1 VGEWRVV
8 WVPDPGGWGPLS
20 EDVLGVR
27 ELPRAVAALG
37 LQAGDP
43 VFVAPDFT
51 VDLDLLEFV
60 RSNDFRWLE
69 RETKRNYAT
78 DIRLLLD
85 FLWSRRV
92 PWREASVR
100 DLADYRAWRCRA
112 PENPRRISGAKWNR
126 EAAAFTKLF
135 RWAGVSPLPVDVS
148 RREDRAAH
156 AVSSRVSWLTPRTW
170 GLWSNIGLRGRTRDG
185 AAALDWASRAE
196 LRNTSFVQLLL
207 SSGLRRQE
215 GGSLL
220 TLEVPSQRLRSG
232 RYVHGRVAGAVTRS
246 KRDRTFYA
254 GVDAVGQVEA
264 YVQSERAWA
273 VARAQEQ
280 GRYDRLPL
288 VRRVTNVS
296 RGQDPVVRWRELDG
310 GEGRQRLGG
319 LGWRERQWLFV
330 EGPDGLEP
338 AWLWLTEQ
346 GTPMP
351 PEQWNG
357 VFRQANLRCERELL
371 TAEEREVGR
380 GLRTAEVRG
389 KTPYATPHAGRH
401 SFALY
406 MLIVLNQL
414 MEARFGLTAADRRD
428 FALLFGDPWFLVKTL
443 LGHSD
448 VETTKRHYL
457 SPVTHLQLESILA
470 AAEDSADGADA
481 LSGQVED
488 LDDVF
493 SRLARETSGIQD
505 VDTLVDLLPQERR

>member
-1 VGEWRVV
+1 MGEWRVV
-8 WVPDPGGWGPLS
+8 WVPDLGGWGSLPAEGVS
-20 EDVLGVR
+20 GVR
-27 ELPRAVAALG
+27 DLARAVAGLG

-43 VFVAPDFT
+43 VFLSPDFA
-51 VDLDLLEFV
+51 VDRGLLDFV
-60 RSNDFRWLE
+60 RSKDFRGLE

-85 FLWSRRV
+85 FLWSREV
-92 PWREASVR
+92 SWRAASEH

-112 PENPRRISGAKWNR
+112 PENPRRIGGSKWNR

-135 RWAGVSPLPVDVS
+135 RWAGVTPLPVDVS

-170 GLWSNIGLRGRTRDG
+170 GLWSNIGLRGHTRAGVPPAEWVSRT
-185 AAALDWASRAE
+185 E

-220 TLEVPSQRLRSG
+220 TFELPSQRLRFG
-232 RYVHGRVAGAVTRS
+232 RYLHGRVAGAVTRS
-246 KRDRTFYA
+246 KQDRTFYA

-280 GRYDRLPL
+280 GRYDRLPRL
-288 VRRVTNVS
+288 RRVTDVS
-296 RGQDPVVRWRELDG
+296 RGRDPVVRWVEADG
-310 GEGRQRLGG
+310 EQGRHRLGG
-319 LGWRERQWLFV
+319 LGWRERQWLFI

-346 GTPMP
+346 GTPML

-357 VFRQANLRCERELL
+357 VFREANLRCEQVLL
-371 TAEEREVGR
+371 TAEERRSGR
-380 GLRTAEVRG
+380 EFRTAEARG
-389 KTPYATPHAGRH
+389 KTPYATPHACRH

-414 MEARFGLTAADRRD
+414 METRFGLSAADRRD

-457 SPVTHLQLESILA
+457 SPVAHLQLESILA
-470 AAEDSADGADA
+470 AAGDGTEEPP
-481 LSGQVED
+481 QQMED
-488 LDDVF
+488 LDAVF

-505 VDTLVDLLPQERR
+505 VDTLVDTLPQACR

>member
-1 VGEWRVV
+1 MAEWRVV
-8 WVPDPGGWGPLS
+8 WVPDPGGWGSLP

-27 ELPRAVAALG
+27 DLPGAVSGLG
-37 LQAGDP
+37 LHAGDP
-43 VFVAPDFT
+43 VFLAPDFT
-51 VDLDLLEFV
+51 VDLALLEFV
-60 RSNDFRWLE
+60 RSSDFRWLE

-85 FLWSRRV
+85 FLWSRKV

-100 DLADYRAWRCRA
+100 DLADFRQWRCRA
-112 PENPRRISGAKWNR
+112 PENPRRVGGAKWNR

-148 RREDRAAH
+148 RRLDRAAD

-170 GLWSNIGLRGRTRDG
+170 GLWSNIGLRGHTRVG
-185 AAALDWASRAE
+185 AAAPQWASRAE

-215 GGSLL
+215 GASLL
-220 TLEVPSQRLRSG
+220 TFEVPSQQLRSG
-232 RYVHGRVAGAVTRS
+232 RYLHGRVAGAVTRS

-264 YVQSERAWA
+264 YIESERAWA
-273 VARAQEQ
+273 VQRAQEQ

-296 RGQDPVVRWRELDG
+296 RGRDPVVRWQEPDG
-310 GEGRQRLGG
+310 LEGRQRLGG

-330 EGPDGLEP
+330 EGPEGLEP

-346 GTPMP
+346 GTPMA

-357 VFRQANLRCERELL
+357 VFREANVRCEKALL
-371 TAEEREVGR
+371 TADERQLGR
-380 GLRTAEVRG
+380 GFRTAEVRG
-389 KTPYATPHAGRH
+389 KTPYATPHACRH

-406 MLIVLNQL
+406 MLMVLNQL
-414 MEARFGLTAADRRD
+414 MEARFGLSVAERRD

-470 AAEDSADGADA
+470 AVDDSVEGA
-481 LSGQVED
+481 GCPPGRVEG

-493 SRLARETSGIQD
+493 ARLVRETSGIQD
-505 VDTLVDLLPQERR
+505 VDTLVDLLPQGNR